1 MMGKYS
7 RFTICPC
14 CHKGGVIDLDVL
26 GMCLFCWMKK
36 EMDWRKRPGARK
48 RRGYSRN
55 LVITACALSE

>member
-1 MMGKYS
+1 MGKYS

-36 EMDWRKRPGARK
+36 EMDWRKGPGREREEA
-48 RRGYSRN
+48 
-55 LVITACALSE
+55 IQEIW